1 MCRWRLSLP
10 GGHCLRAQEEQANL
24 LGELVMLR
32 HHNHPHLVEFI
43 GTAIAMER
51 GVDTVM
57 LAMELCDNGALRE
70 TLKLDIAWPLK
81 VCMCTAP

>member
-1 MCRWRLSLP
+1 MP